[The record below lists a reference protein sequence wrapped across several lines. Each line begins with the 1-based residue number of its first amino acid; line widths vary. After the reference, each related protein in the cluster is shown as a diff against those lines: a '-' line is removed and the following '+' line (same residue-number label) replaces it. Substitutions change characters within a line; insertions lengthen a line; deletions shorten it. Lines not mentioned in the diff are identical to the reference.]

1 MADAMTYEELM
12 EQESVKE
19 NIEKAQAVIE
29 ADPVAMKLI
38 DAAKTVEDL
47 YEATKRFIQMKLEDF
62 KVVFQ
67 NTFAY
72 FSSEKAELS
81 DEILDDV
88 AGGWSLS
95 SVFSSIS
102 KKALCIAGCVIG
114 GAICVAGC
122 ALGAAI
128 IAATGPIGVI
138 GGGAVAMASMGIGG
152 YMIDKCYSEMN
163 S

>member
-1 MADAMTYEELM
+1 
-12 EQESVKE
+12 
-19 NIEKAQAVIE
+19 
-29 ADPVAMKLI
+29 MKLI

-47 YEATKRFIQMKLEDF
+47 YEATKRFIKMKFEDF

-67 NTFAY
+67 NTFSY
-72 FSSEKAELS
+72 FSSAKAALS

-122 ALGAAI
+122 VLGAAI
-128 IAATGPIGVI
+128 VATTGPIGVI
-138 GGGAVAMASMGIGG
+138 GGSAVIMGSVGYGGALFA
-152 YMIDKCYSEMN
+152 KCYTEMKK
-163 S
+163 